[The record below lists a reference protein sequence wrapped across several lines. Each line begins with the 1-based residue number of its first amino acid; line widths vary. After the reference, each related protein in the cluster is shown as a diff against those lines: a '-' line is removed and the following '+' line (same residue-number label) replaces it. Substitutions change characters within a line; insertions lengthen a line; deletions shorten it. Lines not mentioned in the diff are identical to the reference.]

1 MRLFIAVNF
10 NDDIKA
16 ELYHSIKALSAS
28 VRSGSYAAIDNFHL
42 AVVFIGET
50 DRVDA
55 VKSIVAGIDSPSFD
69 LHTAGAGF
77 FGSAAEKPV
86 WLGFANSA
94 GLQNIHTYLC
104 DGRRNSGFLYRRTS
118 FQAAFDFRP
127 SGGGLCYFSGKK
139 NAPRITAHIDRVSLM
154 RSDRSGGRP
163 LYTEI
168 YYKKSV

>member
-28 VRSGSYAAIDNFHL
+28 ARSGSYAAIDNFHL

-104 DGRRNSGFLYRRTS
+104 DGRRNSGFYIEERAFKPHLTLGLRVAGCVISRVKKMRR
-118 FQAAFDFRP
+118 
-127 SGGGLCYFSGKK
+127 G
-139 NAPRITAHIDRVSLM
+139 
-154 RSDRSGGRP
+154 
-163 LYTEI
+163 
-168 YYKKSV
+168 